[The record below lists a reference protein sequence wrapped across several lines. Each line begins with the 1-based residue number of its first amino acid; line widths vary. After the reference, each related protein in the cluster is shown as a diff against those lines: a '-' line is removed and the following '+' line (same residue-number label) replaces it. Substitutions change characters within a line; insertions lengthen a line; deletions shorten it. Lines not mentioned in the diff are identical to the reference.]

1 MFIRHRKVRRRETGM
16 SMIELIMAMA
26 LLAVGMAGAM
36 ILISSAISSNN
47 RNKLDTTATV
57 LSQMMMERLVAAG
70 AKASTSFTVTDCQ
83 SNSLTVDP
91 SGSAAGKGAA
101 LSGNSID
108 FSTAPNPTI
117 GYSVNYQSCGAG
129 ANAATYNIRW
139 HVKVL
144 QGTDTDPYT
153 KEIIVATR
161 QVGAGGTGSNQLKF
175 FAPPVTLRTV
185 IGR

>member
-1 MFIRHRKVRRRETGM
+1 MFIRRIKVRQREGGM
-16 SMIELIMAMA
+16 SMIELIMAMT
-26 LLAVGMAGAM
+26 LLAVGMAGVM

-57 LSQMMMERLVAAG
+57 LSQMMTERLVAAG
-70 AKASTSFTVTDCQ
+70 AKASASFTITDCQ

-91 SGSAAGKGAA
+91 SGTTSGSGAA
-101 LSGNSID
+101 LSGTAID
-108 FSTAPNPTI
+108 FSTAPTPTS
-117 GYSVNYQSCGAG
+117 GYSVNYQTCGTG

-139 HVKVL
+139 HVKIL
-144 QGTDTDPYT
+144 QGTNTDPFT

-161 QVGAGGTGSNQLKF
+161 QVGAGGTGPNQLKF